1 MKTSGIVVVGGGAMG
16 TSIAYHL
23 AEKGARDVLLL
34 DRGAL
39 CSGETAKSGGF
50 VQTHWTGL
58 AEVRLIA
65 RSRNI
70 FRNWGEI
77 IGGDC
82 GWIETGY
89 LHVTGPDKEESVR
102 STHNMLLDEALESHW
117 LDQREL
123 KKLQPLLNVNDL
135 TGGAWEPQSGW
146 ADPVKTVRS
155 LAEAAQRKGV
165 TVREGVTV
173 LQISHRSGRI
183 EGVETDQGFI
193 SSPVVVLAAGPW
205 TPTLHPNPVK
215 HLPLETKRGQ
225 VCYMTRPNGLPRK
238 ELAFYDEV
246 TGLYTHCDGD
256 TQLVGIDWDFDFVTG
271 ADRYDRELDQDY
283 AEAAYGALVHRFP
296 SLRDARI
303 VRGVVGIYDFTPDGW
318 PMLDGD
324 LGLEGYFVAAG
335 FSGAGFKSSLS
346 TGLAMA
352 ELVLDG
358 KATSVD
364 IDFLR
369 RERFFAQ

>member
-1 MKTSGIVVVGGGAMG
+1 MGA
-16 TSIAYHL
+16 SIAYHL
-23 AEKGARDVLLL
+23 ANKGAQDVLLV

-50 VQTHWTGL
+50 VQTHWAGL

-65 RSRNI
+65 KSRTI
-70 FRNWGEI
+70 FQNWDEI

-82 GWIETGY
+82 GWTQTGY
-89 LHVTGPDKEESVR
+89 LHTTGPDREPEVR
-102 STHNMLLDEALESHW
+102 RIHNMLLDEALESHW
-117 LDQREL
+117 LDQRET
-123 KKLQPLLNVNDL
+123 KKLQPLLNVSDL
-135 TGGAWEPQSGW
+135 TGSAYEPQSGW

-155 LAEAAQRKGV
+155 LAAAAQRKGA
-165 TVREGVTV
+165 TVKEGVTV
-173 LQISHRSGRI
+173 LQISHRSGKI
-183 EGVETDQGFI
+183 QGVETDQGFI
-193 SSPVVVLAAGPW
+193 SAPVVILAAGPW
-205 TPTLHPNPVK
+205 TTTLHPNPVK
-215 HLPLETKRGQ
+215 HLPIETKRGQ

-246 TGLYTHCDGD
+246 TGLYSHCDGD
-256 TQLVGIDWDFDFVTG
+256 QMLVGIDWEFDFVTG
-271 ADRYDRELDQDY
+271 ADRYNSVLDQDY
-283 AEAAYGALVHRFP
+283 AEAAHAALTHRFP

-318 PMLDGD
+318 PVLDGD
-324 LGLEGYFVAAG
+324 LGLEGYYVAAG

-346 TGLAMA
+346 TGLGIA
-352 ELVLDG
+352 EMVLDG

-369 RERFFAQ
+369 RERFFKV